1 MNDTKTTIK
10 DLITKPP
17 VVFPL
22 VALFHFILLGMS
34 LVSMIKAPAFITEL
48 SALWM
53 LGYTIAWLGATA
65 MRKWGAILYILIT
78 TADVVTWYSATTA
91 SDKTLLTSNLFL
103 ISLIFSF
110 FIILYYRKLR

>member
-1 MNDTKTTIK
+1 MNNTKTTLK

-34 LVSMIKAPAFITEL
+34 FISLVKVPAFTTEL

-53 LGYTIAWLGATA
+53 LGYTVAWLGATA
-65 MRKWGAILYILIT
+65 MRKWGAILYVLIT
-78 TADVVTWYSATTA
+78 AADVVTWYGAKTA
-91 SDKTLLTSNLFL
+91 ADKSILTSNLFL
-103 ISLIFSF
+103 ISLVFSF
-110 FIILYYRKLR
+110 FIILYYRRLR